1 MDASKFIRIGLVLTI
16 CAFIFQL
23 IGLASPYW
31 TFAESEGY
39 KGYLGLWKFCIYS
52 KVLDT
57 NWLEAVRATSILG
70 SLLVLAAIVMLI
82 LRMFVMQDRNPV
94 LFAAIGTTFVG
105 EISSGRPFPVPG
117 QKTLFPRDP
126 KNGKHL
132 NNQTL
137 WDDRPR
143 AFSNLVYCFPIM
155 AGLYSMRYD
164 VITAEPDAL
173 QPPAS

>member
-57 NWLEAVRATSILG
+57 SKCTDWPLIPDWLEAVRATSILG

-105 EISSGRPFPVPG
+105 AISILISIAVYASKGDELSKEDAVIQGASADYHF
-117 QKTLFPRDP
+117 
-126 KNGKHL
+126 
-132 NNQTL
+132 
-137 WDDRPR
+137 
-143 AFSNLVYCFPIM
+143 AFAFCILAMLAALGAGAIM
-155 AGLYSMRYD
+155 MIEVVKA
-164 VITAEPDAL
+164 
-173 QPPAS
+173 